1 MSRIGGAQ
9 RGKTSDYK
17 DMEILVFLVAVI
29 LFDIAAW
36 YWGVDSRV
44 GIDDGR
50 SVDRPSRR
58 WI

>member
-1 MSRIGGAQ
+1 MAVRAV
-9 RGKTSDYK
+9 
-17 DMEILVFLVAVI
+17 EIVVALVALI

-44 GIDDGR
+44 VMDDER
-50 SVDRPSRR
+50 QVHRPSRR

>member
-1 MSRIGGAQ
+1 
-9 RGKTSDYK
+9 
-17 DMEILVFLVAVI
+17 MEILVFLAAVI

-36 YWGVDSRV
+36 YWGVDCRV

-50 SVDRPSRR
+50 SVERPSRR

>member
-1 MSRIGGAQ
+1 
-9 RGKTSDYK
+9 
-17 DMEILVFLVAVI
+17 MEILVFLVVVI

-44 GIDDGR
+44 VIDDER